1 MVTSDYALT
10 LSLNSFDSCAC
21 IAENPSTHS
30 AMMLSVKECEILP
43 ALHALVDLAVRD
55 LPRFKRKRYILPKLC
70 GRVHCSADSSRTSLL
85 ATDW

>member
-1 MVTSDYALT
+1 MSRSFSHLLHMRISSNLMVTSDFVLT

-21 IAENPSTHS
+21 IAENPSAHS

-55 LPRFKRKRYILPKLC
+55 LP
-70 GRVHCSADSSRTSLL
+70 
-85 ATDW
+85 

>member
-21 IAENPSTHS
+21 IAENPSAHS

-55 LPRFKRKRYILPKLC
+55 LP
-70 GRVHCSADSSRTSLL
+70 
-85 ATDW
+85 